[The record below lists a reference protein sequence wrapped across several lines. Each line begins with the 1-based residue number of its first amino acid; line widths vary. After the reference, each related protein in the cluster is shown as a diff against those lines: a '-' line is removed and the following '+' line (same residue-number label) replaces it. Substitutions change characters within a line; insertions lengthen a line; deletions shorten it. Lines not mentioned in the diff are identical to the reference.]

1 MPLNEEQLLIRD
13 SVRQF
18 AREVLAP
25 TAAARDE
32 SAEFPA
38 EELRQMGELGVL
50 GLIVPQSYG
59 GSEAGIIAHAAAV
72 EEIAAADGAISTIM
86 SVQALVQSILLQFG
100 NEQQKQAWLPRLAS
114 GEAIGAFALTEPH
127 AGSDAA
133 DVRTTARKDGD
144 SYILNGSKQ
153 FITSGKY
160 GQVAIVFAVTDAAAG
175 KKGISAFIVPTDA
188 EGYSAP
194 RVEEKSG
201 QHCSDTAQVV
211 LDNCRIPASNLIGR
225 EGEGYKI
232 ALANLES
239 GRISIAAQ
247 SVGMAEAALQASMD
261 YARERTAFG
270 KPIVEHQAVAFRLA
284 EMATAIEG
292 ARLLV
297 WNAARLREQG
307 TPCLKEACMAKLTA
321 SETAVKVTS
330 EAIQVLGGYGYTR
343 DYPLER
349 IWRDARVC
357 TIYEGTSDIQKV
369 VISRQL
375 IKD

>member
-1 MPLNEEQLLIRD
+1 MPLNEEQTLIRD
-13 SVRQF
+13 SVREF
-18 AREVLAP
+18 AQSVLAP

-32 SAEFPA
+32 SAAFPA
-38 EELRQMGELGVL
+38 AELAQMGELGIL
-50 GLIVPQSYG
+50 GLTVPAAYG
-59 GSEAGIIAHAAAV
+59 GSEAGVIAHAAAV

-86 SVQALVQSILLQFG
+86 AVQALVQRILMQFG
-100 NEQQKQAWLPRLAS
+100 NEAQKQAWLPKLAS

-127 AGSDAA
+127 AGSDASE
-133 DVRTTARKDGD
+133 VRTTARKDGD
-144 SYILNGSKQ
+144 SYVLNGTKQ
-153 FITSGKY
+153 FITSGRH

-175 KKGISAFIVPTDA
+175 KKGISAFIVPTDTK
-188 EGYSAP
+188 GYSAP

-211 LDNCRIPASNLIGR
+211 LEDCRIPAANLLGA

-247 SVGMAEAALQASMD
+247 SVGMAEAALQASLA

-270 KPIVEHQAVAFRLA
+270 KPIIEHQAVAFRLS
-284 EMATAIEG
+284 EMATAVEA
-292 ARLLV
+292 ARLMV
-297 WNAARLREQG
+297 WNAARLREQNQ
-307 TPCLKEACMAKLTA
+307 PCLKEACMAKLTA
-321 SETAVKVTS
+321 SETAVKVS
-330 EAIQVLGGYGYTR
+330 SDAIQVLGGYGYTK

-357 TIYEGTSDIQKV
+357 TIYEGTSDIQKI
-369 VISRQL
+369 VIARQL
-375 IKD
+375 MKD